1 MSEDEVVA
9 LLSTADTR
17 GVFLCRFTDGTEVE
31 ITDPWVRRADGKSE
45 CIATVVREAAGV
57 DAGAGESLCVVGS
70 DRRTQS
76 FTQALGALPLS
87 CLI

>member
-9 LLSTADTR
+9 FLSTADTR

-31 ITDPWVRRADGKSE
+31 ITDPWVHRADGKSE

-57 DAGAGESLCVVGS
+57 DAGAGESLCV
-70 DRRTQS
+70 
-76 FTQALGALPLS
+76 ALAQIAELRVSPKPWEHFR
-87 CLI
+87 